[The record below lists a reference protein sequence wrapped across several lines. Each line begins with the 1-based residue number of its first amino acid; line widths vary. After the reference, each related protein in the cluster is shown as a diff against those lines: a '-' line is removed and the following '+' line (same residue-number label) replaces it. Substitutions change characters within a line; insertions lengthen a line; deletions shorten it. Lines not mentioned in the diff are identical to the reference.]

1 MHQTGELSLNISYNT
16 YILILVFQ
24 ATNGDNLSVHYTGRL
39 YDGKGDIFDT
49 SLKKRIPFNFQLGSG
64 QVIQGYEKGVP
75 GMCKGETR
83 TLLVP
88 ASMGYGDRGVPGTI
102 PGGATLHFT
111 VELLTISDGEL
122 PPPARE
128 KV

>member
-1 MHQTGELSLNISYNT
+1 M
-16 YILILVFQ
+16 
-24 ATNGDNLSVHYTGRL
+24 NGDNLSVHYTGRL
-39 YDGKGDIFDT
+39 TDGEGHIFDT
-49 SLKKRIPFNFQLGSG
+49 SLKKRVPYNFQLGVG
-64 QVIQGYEKGVP
+64 RVIEGYEKGVP

-88 ASMGYGDRGVPGTI
+88 PAMGYGERGVPGTI

-122 PPPARE
+122 PPAARE
-128 KV
+128 KMCYERGEAKPCSESKKEEL